1 MASDDHAIA
10 KAAGLLKEVL
20 DKSRERFLF
29 SDSMNNKIENAHW
42 DLTAILTE
50 RQNKA
55 LSKLECLQQLN
66 RIENNDIDKQLEL
79 AIDNHEAQ
87 MRAGDVPGQT
97 YLVFRPCADC
107 GKDCG
112 FLNTSDAT
120 LCGQCSNPARAE
132 KVAELAQGLAT
143 VAGGFTEQIA
153 ANDELQLALLSGLV
167 GGMGKSGAIEFA
179 RRQIDGLTKAAAEAG
194 FDILVRDG
202 HVEKVDRVWKVAESG
217 VRVLSGVKDGGSDLE
232 NLDRN
237 MEGSEVPELEP
248 GIKSDLE
255 VDNAQEQARTPEAQD
270 QEVPSSL
277 FEPFDKAIAGEY

>member
-1 MASDDHAIA
+1 MADDHAIA

-20 DKSRERFLF
+20 DQSREKFLF

-42 DLTAILTE
+42 DLAAIITE

-66 RIENNDIDKQLEL
+66 RIANNDVDKQLEL

-97 YLVFRPCADC
+97 HLVFRPCADC

-120 LCGQCSNPARAE
+120 LCGQCSNPAKEE
-132 KVAELAQGLAT
+132 KIAELTQGLAT

-202 HVEKVDRVWKVAESG
+202 HVEKVDRVWKVADSG
-217 VRVLSGVKDGGSDLE
+217 VRVLSGVKDGSQDPAVE
-232 NLDRN
+232 
-237 MEGSEVPELEP
+237 ESEE
-248 GIKSDLE
+248 DT
-255 VDNAQEQARTPEAQD
+255 ARVPEAQD